1 MAFCR
6 VTTPEIPRNFLE
18 SPCSGLRLSTVDA
31 ATAPRIFSD
40 LRSLTLWF
48 SALQPSSGPKP
59 PCVLP
64 APPENP
70 ILATATFEVPK
81 LVLPSRLVPTLPSFL
96 ATLFGRSDRHV
107 NHLSWFLGLSGLPH
121 LPCWPHTVSHL
132 LPGLFPYSLGAH
144 DIARVLLFPAWP
156 TPMLRSLACN
166 VP

>member
-70 ILATATFEVPK
+70 ILAAATFEVPK

-96 ATLFGRSDRHV
+96 ATLFGRSDRHA
-107 NHLSWFLGLSGLPH
+107 NHLSCFLGLFWASPSALLAPH
-121 LPCWPHTVSHL
+121 CQSSPPWTVPIQSR
-132 LPGLFPYSLGAH
+132 GSRY
-144 DIARVLLFPAWP
+144 R
-156 TPMLRSLACN
+156 
-166 VP
+166 